1 VRTATHRVPQP
12 HLRVLFSNDHGP
24 PTPHHADPGA
34 PSGAGH
40 AGQVRAPPGPAGLTA
55 ARISHQGWPGPT
67 LGVCPPAQG
76 PLSHVR

>member
-24 PTPHHADPGA
+24 PTPHRADPGA

-40 AGQVRAPPGPAGLTA
+40 AGQVRAPPGPADRTA
-55 ARISHQGWPGPT
+55 ARISHHMLT
-67 LGVCPPAQG
+67 RFA
-76 PLSHVR
+76 PLCAWRHVDRRR